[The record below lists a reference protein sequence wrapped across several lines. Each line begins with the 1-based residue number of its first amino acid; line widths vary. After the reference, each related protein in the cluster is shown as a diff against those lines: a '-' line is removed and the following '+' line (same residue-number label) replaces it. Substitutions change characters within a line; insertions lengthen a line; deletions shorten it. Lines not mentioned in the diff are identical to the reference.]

1 MGYVLMCVRTYV
13 SLHVTDDAA
22 LVYELTHV
30 VLSGE
35 TTVNLAKHQPTPPG
49 QTAAIAGQTDSCCAA
64 FIGCRLDKDHL
75 KDWLRQCTVQV
86 CCMVSVTRT
95 IVMTTTVTIFPQF
108 ENTPTLKKLP
118 PLFIDEKSK
127 MVRFQM
133 KTLWYIWQL
142 LRAFVCYRYKVVPYC
157 YAWNMQTG
165 LVCRV

>member
-1 MGYVLMCVRTYV
+1 MCVRTYV

-86 CCMVSVTRT
+86 NLYGQCHSDNRNDHYSYYNSP
-95 IVMTTTVTIFPQF
+95 I
-108 ENTPTLKKLP
+108 
-118 PLFIDEKSK
+118 
-127 MVRFQM
+127 
-133 KTLWYIWQL
+133 
-142 LRAFVCYRYKVVPYC
+142 
-157 YAWNMQTG
+157 
-165 LVCRV
+165 